1 MYERLI
7 NTMQGFFEQ
16 RKKDGVALMNG
27 KLPPKQQRKMDSLFT
42 QVLRIVNKQ
51 TKKIAEDNGGESIW
65 NSVVGF
71 SRQRIFNNE
80 EYTSDLGEVWAAE
93 RIREL
98 ENKPH
103 DEVLLHDMELMQK
116 RIDDLEANYNGLV
129 RCIYNFWDKRRDN
142 AGFISHFEDNKIMQ
156 RPENDSL

>member
-1 MYERLI
+1 MR
-7 NTMQGFFEQ
+7 GFHEQ
-16 RKKDGVALMNG
+16 RMEDRVALMNG
-27 KLPPKQQRKMDSLFT
+27 QLPWRQQKKMDSIIK
-42 QVLRIVNKQ
+42 QAMRIG
-51 TKKIAEDNGGESIW
+51 TKRAEEIARAECGESIW
-65 NSVVGF
+65 DSVVRFARERTANGTDT
-71 SRQRIFNNE
+71 
-80 EYTSDLGEVWAAE
+80 TSDLGKVWAAA